1 MDKNTVFLIGLCL
14 SVYILFAAGMLW
26 LNRNLKN
33 DKRTFRLMVITLMT
47 SFIGGIAL
55 MMYALSN

>member
-55 MMYALSN
+55 MIYALSN

>member
-33 DKRTFRLMVITLMT
+33 DKRTFRLMAITLMT

-55 MMYALSN
+55 MIYALSN